1 MSTVE
6 NHNERQ
12 LQMGN
17 GLTNVIIIVP
27 ISTDGE
33 DVFESSYPRLPSGA
47 DSEADNAEFDTLMPG
62 V

>member
-33 DVFESSYPRLPSGA
+33 DVFESSYPRLPVVRIVRLTTQS
-47 DSEADNAEFDTLMPG
+47 LIP
-62 V
+62 